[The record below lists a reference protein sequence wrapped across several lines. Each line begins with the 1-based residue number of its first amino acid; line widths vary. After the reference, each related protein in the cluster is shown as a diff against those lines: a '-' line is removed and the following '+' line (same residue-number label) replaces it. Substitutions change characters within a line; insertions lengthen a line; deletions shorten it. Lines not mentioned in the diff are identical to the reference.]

1 MMRMIRYALAAA
13 AFGGLIAGTYVLLPS
28 SLGKTPPTE
37 AEEHHDEHGE
47 QAAVMTQAKLA
58 AAGIELDK
66 AGPATLKQTLRLNGM
81 LQANQEFVVQVTPR
95 FPGIVR
101 EVHKHIGDH
110 VEKNDLL
117 AKVESNQSLTTYELR
132 APLAGTVIERHATLG
147 EYASD
152 QKPVFVVADLSTVW
166 ADFSIPR
173 RDLKRIK
180 VGDAIIV
187 DPEDGGEP
195 VTAKIAYLSPV
206 GASETQTGLARAVV
220 TNTDSRLRPGL
231 FVGGRLIL
239 AETPAAIAIRL
250 GALQTIE
257 GRNVVFV
264 RSGDKFE
271 PREVELGQRDGER
284 AEVLFGL
291 DEGDIYAAK
300 NSFVIKAEIA
310 KASAA
315 HEH

>member
-1 MMRMIRYALAAA
+1 MTRMFRHTLTTIV
-13 AFGGLIAGTYVLLPS
+13 FCGLIAGAYVLLPTS
-28 SLGKTPPTE
+28 FGKAPPKAE
-37 AEEHHDEHGE
+37 EEHHEHGE
-47 QAAVMTQAKLA
+47 QAAVMSEAKLA
-58 AAGIELDK
+58 AAGIELEK
-66 AGPATLKQTLRLNGM
+66 AGPATLRQTRRLNGM

-101 EVHKHIGDH
+101 EVHKHVGDG
-110 VEKNDLL
+110 VAKNDLL

-147 EYASD
+147 EYASE
-152 QKPVFVVADLSTVW
+152 QKPIFVIADLTTVW

-173 RDLKRIK
+173 RDLRRVK
-180 VGDAIIV
+180 VGDTVIV
-187 DPEDGGEP
+187 DPEDGNEP
-195 VTAKIAYLSPV
+195 VTSKITYLSPV
-206 GASETQTGLARAVV
+206 GTSDTQSGLARAVV
-220 TNTDSRLRPGL
+220 TNADGRLRPGL
-231 FVGGRLIL
+231 FVGGRLVL
-239 AETPAAIAIRL
+239 EQTPAAIAIRV
-250 GALQTIE
+250 GALQSMD

-264 RSGDKFE
+264 RNGEKFE
-271 PREVELGQRDGER
+271 PREVELGQRDNER

-291 DEGDIYAAK
+291 EEGDVYAAK